1 MSVIRL
7 MTFLDKKW
15 KRKGAVCMSCFEL
28 VCGYEDIKAELIRIH
43 NVLKNA
49 EKFKKLGVK
58 RPRGVLLYGDP
69 GLGKTR
75 MAECFIG
82 EWTFPT
88 FEISKE
94 EQGCEVIAEIRAAFA
109 KAKEAGKQA
118 IVFLDNLDDD
128 ADANVYAALRA
139 CMDAYRED
147 DVFVLATAKDIEN
160 IPDYLLRPGRF
171 DKVIEV
177 APPHRRRCNR
187 NFKLLSCAERMRIGR
202 GCGGNCRDYAR
213 EFLRRFENVG
223 E

>member
-1 MSVIRL
+1 
-7 MTFLDKKW
+7 
-15 KRKGAVCMSCFEL
+15 MSCFDL

-43 NVLKNA
+43 DVLRQS
-49 EKFKKLGVK
+49 EKFEKMGVT
-58 RPRGVLLYGDP
+58 RPRGLLLYGDP

-75 MAECFIG
+75 IAECFIG
-82 EWTFPT
+82 EWIFPT

-109 KAKEAGKQA
+109 KAKEAGEQA

-128 ADANVYAALRA
+128 ADANVYAALKV

-147 DVFVLATAKDIEN
+147 DVFVLATAKDKDN

-177 APPHRRRCNR
+177 APPHIQRSNR
-187 NFKLLSCAERMRIGR
+187 NFKFLS
-202 GCGGNCRDYAR
+202 
-213 EFLRRFENVG
+213 
-223 E
+223 